1 MQPDLMSASLPS
13 GLARRLT
20 GGEFVLTAEV
30 VPPVSCDPA
39 DLLALALPLRG
50 LADAVNV
57 TDGAGARA
65 HMGATAAAALL
76 VKAGIEPI
84 LQLTCRD
91 RNRIALQGELMGAAA
106 LGIRNLLLLRGD
118 DPTTGDQPEAKPV
131 FDLDSRTLTETAR
144 AIRDDGRLP
153 HGAEVAGRAGFF
165 IGAADMPIDP
175 PPEWQPDTL
184 KAKVAAGTVFVQ
196 TQFCMDTGVVRRYA
210 ARLAE
215 AGLAGRVFVL
225 IGVNPLR
232 SARSAAWMR
241 QHLFG
246 TIIPD
251 AMVARMEEASDP
263 AAEGCRICIEVIE
276 ELATIPG
283 IAGAHIMAPGNA
295 AAIPD
300 VIAAVR
306 GTVAAAS
313 SLD

>member
-1 MQPDLMSASLPS
+1 MSASLPS

-20 GGEFVLTAEV
+20 GGQFVMTAEV
-30 VPPVSCDPA
+30 VPPVSCDPE
-39 DLLALALPLRG
+39 DLIALAAPLRG
-50 LADAVNV
+50 VADAVNV

-65 HMGATAAAALL
+65 HMSATAAAALL
-76 VKAGIEPI
+76 MRAGIEPI

-118 DPTTGDQPEAKPV
+118 DPTAGDQPDAKPV
-131 FDLDSRTLTETAR
+131 FDLDSRALTETAR
-144 AIRDDGRLP
+144 AIRDDGKLP
-153 HGAEVAGRAGFF
+153 HGAAVAGRADFF
-165 IGAADMPIDP
+165 IGAADMPVDP
-175 PPEWQPDTL
+175 TPGWQPDGL
-184 KAKVAAGTVFVQ
+184 KAKVAAGAAFVQ
-196 TQFCMDTGVVRRYA
+196 TQFCMDTGVVRRYV

-225 IGVNPLR
+225 VGVNPLR

-241 QHLFG
+241 HHLFG

-251 AMVARMEEASDP
+251 AMVARMEAAGDP
-263 AAEGCRICIEVIE
+263 AAEGRRICVEVIE

-283 IAGAHIMAPGNA
+283 IAGAHVMAPGNA

-306 GTVAAAS
+306 RTVKAAGAE
-313 SLD
+313 